1 MWDIYFL
8 APLQPVKHSLVHM
21 RDRGPLPMSNVIAV
35 VNHKGGSG
43 KTTTAINLA
52 AGLIRY
58 SDVTSSCLLI
68 DMDPHGCA
76 TSTLLGKIDGE
87 PPQRSVF
94 DVLRRAITP
103 HDGITTTVY
112 DEEIHLLPSHPA
124 LESVAKTQIHDR
136 LEKVVAALS
145 PHYGWV
151 IIDTPP
157 NLGVLTQNALV
168 AANYVLIPT
177 PCTGLAIS
185 PLRQLVHAIARVKER
200 QNVWLQI
207 LGVVLTLKD
216 GRTPLLKNV
225 RRELGQIFD
234 KQDICKTIISNNI
247 KIEEAPAHFQSIF
260 AYDSGCLGA
269 SLYRDWIKKDFLKR
283 HAKLEKQRMDKRDAA
298 VAEQLAAAQSE
309 LAEEE

>member
-1 MWDIYFL
+1 
-8 APLQPVKHSLVHM
+8 
-21 RDRGPLPMSNVIAV
+21 MSNVIAV

-76 TSTLLGKIDGE
+76 TSTLLGKLDGD
-87 PPQRSVF
+87 PPARSVF

-103 HDGITTTVY
+103 QDGITTTVY
-112 DEEIHLLPSHPA
+112 DEEIHLLPSNPS
-124 LESVAKTQIHDR
+124 LESMAKTQITDR
-136 LEKVVAALS
+136 LEKVVQVLA
-145 PHYGWV
+145 PHYGWI

-168 AANYVLIPT
+168 AANYVLVTT
-177 PCTGLAIS
+177 PCTGLAV
-185 PLRQLVHAIARVKER
+185 PAMRQLTQVIDRIKER
-200 QNVWLQI
+200 QNTWLQTI
-207 LGVVLTLKD
+207 GVLLTLKD

-225 RRELGQIFD
+225 RRELGQVFG
-234 KQDICKTIISNNI
+234 KQDIFRTIITNNI
-247 KIEEAPAHFQSIF
+247 KIEEAPANFQSIY

-269 SLYRDWIKKDFLKR
+269 SLYRDWIKKEFLKR
-283 HAKLEKQRMDKRDAA
+283 HAKLEKQRMEQREAA
-298 VAEQLAAAQSE
+298 AAELAAAM
-309 LAEEE
+309 AEELGDEE

>member
-1 MWDIYFL
+1 
-8 APLQPVKHSLVHM
+8 
-21 RDRGPLPMSNVIAV
+21 MSNVIAV

-76 TSTLLGKIDGE
+76 TSTLLGKLDGD
-87 PPQRSVF
+87 PPSRSVF

-112 DEEIHLLPSHPA
+112 DEEIHLLPSNPS
-124 LESVAKTQIHDR
+124 LESMAKTQINDR
-136 LEKVVAALS
+136 LEKVVAALA
-145 PHYGWV
+145 PHYGWI

-168 AANYVLIPT
+168 AANYVLVPT
-177 PCTGLAIS
+177 PCTGLAV
-185 PLRQLVHAIARVKER
+185 PAMRQLTTMIDRIKER
-200 QNVWLQI
+200 QNTRLQTI
-207 LGVVLTLKD
+207 GVLLTLKD

-225 RRELGQIFD
+225 RRELGQIFG
-234 KQDICKTIISNNI
+234 KQDIFRTIITNNI
-247 KIEEAPAHFQSIF
+247 KIEEAPANFQSIF

-269 SLYRDWIKKDFLKR
+269 SLYRDWIKKEFLRR
-283 HAKLEKQRMDKRDAA
+283 HAKLEKQLLEKR
-298 VAEQLAAAQSE
+298 EAAAAE
-309 LAEEE
+309 LLEAVQQDLELEE

>member
-1 MWDIYFL
+1 
-8 APLQPVKHSLVHM
+8 
-21 RDRGPLPMSNVIAV
+21 MSNVIAV

-76 TSTLLGKIDGE
+76 TSTLLGKLDGD
-87 PPQRSVF
+87 PPARSVF

-112 DEEIHLLPSHPA
+112 DEEIHLLPSNPS
-124 LESVAKTQIHDR
+124 LESMAKTQINDR
-136 LEKVVAALS
+136 LDKVVSALS
-145 PHYGWV
+145 AHYGWI

-157 NLGVLTQNALV
+157 NLGVLTQNALG
-168 AANYVLIPT
+168 AADYVLIPT
-177 PCTGLAIS
+177 PCTGLAV
-185 PLRQLVHAIARVKER
+185 PAMRQLTATIAKIKER
-200 QNVWLQI
+200 QNTALQI
-207 LGVVLTLKD
+207 IGVLMTLKD

-234 KQDICKTIISNNI
+234 KNDIFKTIITNNI
-247 KIEEAPAHFQSIF
+247 KIEEAPANFQSIF

-269 SLYRDWIKKDFLKR
+269 SLYRDWIKKEFLRR
-283 HAKLEKQRMDKRDAA
+283 HTKLEKTRLEEREAAA
-298 VAEQLAAAQSE
+298 VEAAEIVAAQMQKDSE
-309 LAEEE
+309 QE

>member
-1 MWDIYFL
+1 
-8 APLQPVKHSLVHM
+8 
-21 RDRGPLPMSNVIAV
+21 MSNVIAV
-35 VNHKGGSG
+35 VNHKGGTG

-76 TSTLLGKIDGE
+76 TSTLLGKLDGD
-87 PPQRSVF
+87 PPARSVF

-112 DEEIHLLPSHPA
+112 DEEIHLLPSNPS
-124 LESVAKTQIHDR
+124 LESMAKTQITDR
-136 LEKVVAALS
+136 LEKVVSTLA
-145 PHYGWV
+145 PHYGWI

-177 PCTGLAIS
+177 QCTGMAV
-185 PLRQLVHAIARVKER
+185 PTLRHLKTLIERVQER
-200 QNVWLQI
+200 QNTWLQI
-207 LGVVLTLKD
+207 LGVLMTMKD

-234 KQDICKTIISNNI
+234 KGDIFRTAITNNI
-247 KIEEAPAHFQSIF
+247 KIEEAPASFQSIF

-269 SLYRDWIKKDFLKR
+269 SLYRDWIKKEFLRK
-283 HAKLEKQRMDKRDAA
+283 HTKLEKQRLEKR
-298 VAEQLAAAQSE
+298 EAAAAE
-309 LAEEE
+309 VAAAMAEEIDGEE